1 MPAAFPADSIT
12 NVARW
17 RSGPE
22 KLAATAISVKHMAA
36 SGPTG
41 WKATIDTKGH
51 ELAHRFVKCPLR
63 ADFVEN
69 SPVEAE

>member
-1 MPAAFPADSIT
+1 MLR
-12 NVARW
+12 VGEG
-17 RSGPE
+17 GPE

-63 ADFVEN
+63 ADFVEKL
-69 SPVEAE
+69 AC

>member
-1 MPAAFPADSIT
+1 MLRVGEAA
-12 NVARW
+12 
-17 RSGPE
+17 PE

-41 WKATIDTKGH
+41 WKATIDKKGH

-63 ADFVEN
+63 AISRHSSEVEL
-69 SPVEAE
+69 SLVV